1 MVARLRSWALAV
13 WHFVSNAPLTYAWL
27 VVLVITT
34 IIQNNLT
41 GSQLHFVLLHRST
54 NIAELGRDPLEVL
67 FSSLLWI
74 DGRNLEPYLLLFT
87 LFLAPAEHWL
97 GHLRWLTVGLTA
109 HIGATYLSEG
119 LLYLAIQHRD
129 ASERMVHA
137 RDIGVSY
144 FLVGVMAVLTYH
156 IAKPWRWGYLRGAA
170 GHLWFSA
177 DRDGQSRAGLHRGRS
192 LRVHPD
198 WSAVLSDGP
207 GTRRSAVESG
217 QNQKSA
223 AQARHPRTAGLRCA
237 TTTLSTPSAR
247 LRRPCWPA
255 CPTVR

>member
-119 LLYLAIQHRD
+119 LL
-129 ASERMVHA
+129 
-137 RDIGVSY
+137 
-144 FLVGVMAVLTYH
+144 
-156 IAKPWRWGYLRGAA
+156 
-170 GHLWFSA
+170 
-177 DRDGQSRAGLHRGRS
+177 
-192 LRVHPD
+192 
-198 WSAVLSDGP
+198 LSGDP
-207 GTRRSAVESG
+207 A
-217 QNQKSA
+217 
-223 AQARHPRTAGLRCA
+223 PR
-237 TTTLSTPSAR
+237 R
-247 LRRPCWPA
+247 LRKDGARS
-255 CPTVR
+255 

>member
-137 RDIGVSY
+137 RDIGALIAMDKAELD
-144 FLVGVMAVLTYH
+144 FTAVGHFASILIGLLFYPMA
-156 IAKPWRWGYLRGAA
+156 RE
-170 GHLWFSA
+170 
-177 DRDGQSRAGLHRGRS
+177 RDGRLWNPARIKSLLHRR
-192 LRVHPD
+192 
-198 WSAVLSDGP
+198 
-207 GTRRSAVESG
+207 GTRG
-217 QNQKSA
+217 
-223 AQARHPRTAGLRCA
+223 
-237 TTTLSTPSAR
+237 
-247 LRRPCWPA
+247 RRA
-255 CPTVR
+255 

>member
-87 LFLAPAEHWL
+87 RSSARRALARP
-97 GHLRWLTVGLTA
+97 
-109 HIGATYLSEG
+109 
-119 LLYLAIQHRD
+119 LAL
-129 ASERMVHA
+129 A
-137 RDIGVSY
+137 
-144 FLVGVMAVLTYH
+144 
-156 IAKPWRWGYLRGAA
+156 
-170 GHLWFSA
+170 
-177 DRDGQSRAGLHRGRS
+177 HRGIDRS
-192 LRVHPD
+192 HRCHLFERRP
-198 WSAVLSDGP
+198 ALSGDP
-207 GTRRSAVESG
+207 A
-217 QNQKSA
+217 
-223 AQARHPRTAGLRCA
+223 PR
-237 TTTLSTPSAR
+237 R
-247 LRRPCWPA
+247 LRKDGARS
-255 CPTVR
+255 

>member
-109 HIGATYLSEG
+109 HIGATAKACSIWRSSTETPPKG
-119 LLYLAIQHRD
+119 WCT
-129 ASERMVHA
+129 
-137 RDIGVSY
+137 
-144 FLVGVMAVLTYH
+144 LVISG
-156 IAKPWRWGYLRGAA
+156 
-170 GHLWFSA
+170 SA
-177 DRDGQSRAGLHRGRS
+177 TS
-192 LRVHPD
+192 
-198 WSAVLSDGP
+198 WSV
-207 GTRRSAVESG
+207 
-217 QNQKSA
+217 
-223 AQARHPRTAGLRCA
+223 
-237 TTTLSTPSAR
+237 
-247 LRRPCWPA
+247 
-255 CPTVR
+255 

>member
-97 GHLRWLTVGLTA
+97 GHLRWL
-109 HIGATYLSEG
+109 
-119 LLYLAIQHRD
+119 
-129 ASERMVHA
+129 
-137 RDIGVSY
+137 
-144 FLVGVMAVLTYH
+144 
-156 IAKPWRWGYLRGAA
+156 
-170 GHLWFSA
+170 
-177 DRDGQSRAGLHRGRS
+177 HRGIDRS
-192 LRVHPD
+192 HRCHLFERRP
-198 WSAVLSDGP
+198 ALSGDP
-207 GTRRSAVESG
+207 A
-217 QNQKSA
+217 
-223 AQARHPRTAGLRCA
+223 PR
-237 TTTLSTPSAR
+237 R
-247 LRRPCWPA
+247 LRKDGARS
-255 CPTVR
+255 